1 MKQIKGDEMRLT
13 LENYEVASVIVA
25 LENSGLEENKELA
38 EKIRN
43 QFTKPIKQSKRNAT
57 KKAIEVKKQA
67 TQDKITNAVNL
78 MRLEGEKITAY
89 SVAKKAGISYNSA
102 KKYSYLFQIDVSE

>member
-1 MKQIKGDEMRLT
+1 MRLT
-13 LENYEVASVIVA
+13 LTDYEVASIVVI
-25 LENSGLEENKELA
+25 LDNSGLEENKELA
-38 EKIRN
+38 EKVRK
-43 QFTKPIKQSKRNAT
+43 QMTRPVKQSKRNAT
-57 KKAIEVKKQA
+57 KKAIEVKKQQ

-102 KKYSYLFQIDVSE
+102 KKYSYLSQIDVTN

>member
-1 MKQIKGDEMRLT
+1 MRLT
-13 LENYEVASVIVA
+13 LTDYEVASVIVA
-25 LENSGLEENKELA
+25 LENSGQEENKELA
-38 EKIRN
+38 EKVRK
-43 QFTKPIKQSKRNAT
+43 QMTRPIKQSKRNAT
-57 KKAIEVKKQA
+57 KKAIEIKKQR

-102 KKYSYLFQIDVSE
+102 KKYGYLFQIDVSE